1 MKACMC
7 VAGVLAEGV
16 RSPGTGATDGC
27 ECGSLQEQQLLSTTV
42 SSLQLP
48 EDKVFICKLTKVLTD
63 NYFGYL
69 WWLPTKALIV
79 VGHLTQQ
86 AF

>member
-1 MKACMC
+1 MFCLHESMHVC
-7 VAGVLAEGV
+7 V

-27 ECGSLQEQQLLSTTV
+27 ECWSLQERQVLFTTE

-48 EDKVFICKLTKVLTD
+48 EDKLLICKLTKVLKD
-63 NYFGYL
+63 NHFGYL